1 MWTLL
6 LAALLIT
13 ERPLVRSS
21 FFHNSVLLDP
31 FIRMRKTIILLAGR
45 AVLII
50 GMGYMKQEQINAF
63 EYIILILFAILG
75 MLFLVSSQDLI
86 TFYLAIEMQ
95 RLSLYALAAFKRDS
109 AFSTE
114 AGLKYFILGALSSGL
129 LLLGASLL
137 YGFTGTTNFSEMA
150 TFFAGIDRTFNSSQG
165 RRVDLLRFTIPGI
178 RLGVICLRV
187 SLLFKISAAPF
198 HA

>member
-1 MWTLL
+1 M
-6 LAALLIT
+6 
-13 ERPLVRSS
+13 
-21 FFHNSVLLDP
+21 D
-31 FIRMRKTIILLAGR
+31 
-45 AVLII
+45 
-50 GMGYMKQEQINAF
+50 YMKQEQINAF

-150 TFFAGIDRTFNSSQG
+150 TFFAGIDRRFNSTQG
-165 RRVDLLRFTIPGI
+165 RSVDLLRFTIPGI
-178 RLGVICLRV
+178 RLGIICLRV

>member
-1 MWTLL
+1 
-6 LAALLIT
+6 
-13 ERPLVRSS
+13 
-21 FFHNSVLLDP
+21 
-31 FIRMRKTIILLAGR
+31 MRKTVILLAGS

-50 GMGYMKQEQINAF
+50 GMGYIKQEQINAF
-63 EYIILILFAILG
+63 EYIVLILFAILG

-150 TFFAGIDRTFNSSQG
+150 TFFAGIDSTFNSTGG

-178 RLGVICLRV
+178 RLGIICLRA
-187 SLLFKISAAPF
+187 SLLFKVSAAPF